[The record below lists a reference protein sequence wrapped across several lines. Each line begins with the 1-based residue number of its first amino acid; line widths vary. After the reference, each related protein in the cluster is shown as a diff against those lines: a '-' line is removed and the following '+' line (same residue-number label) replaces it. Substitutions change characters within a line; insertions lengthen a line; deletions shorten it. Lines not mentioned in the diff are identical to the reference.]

1 MYVIVGRYYEDCLLA
16 LIVVDGFPFQVGLLA
31 VAEANEGAER
41 RIARLE

>member
-1 MYVIVGRYYEDCLLA
+1 MYVIVGRYYEDCLPA
-16 LIVVDGFPFQVGLLA
+16 LTAVDGFSFEVCLLA